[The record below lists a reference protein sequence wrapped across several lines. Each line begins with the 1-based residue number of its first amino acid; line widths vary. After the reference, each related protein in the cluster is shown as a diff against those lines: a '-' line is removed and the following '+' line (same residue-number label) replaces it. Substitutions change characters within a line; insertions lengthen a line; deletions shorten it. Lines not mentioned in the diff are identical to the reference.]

1 MMFTSNNRILLNLQ
15 RRMKRPKT
23 YGPFWIRGNTEKH
36 MEEQTHG
43 AIVQKQGLHQYR
55 TVVKARNCL
64 NQSL

>member
-1 MMFTSNNRILLNLQ
+1 
-15 RRMKRPKT
+15 MKRPKT